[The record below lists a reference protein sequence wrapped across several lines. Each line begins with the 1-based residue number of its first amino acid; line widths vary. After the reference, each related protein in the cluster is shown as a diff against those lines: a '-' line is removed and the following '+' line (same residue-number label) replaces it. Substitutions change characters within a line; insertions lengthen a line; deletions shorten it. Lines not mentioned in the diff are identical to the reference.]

1 MVDERVHI
9 WEAIILL
16 LLYGG
21 YITVMKFNEQLE
33 EWVNGRITLTKQAR
47 APWQKKILALFDMH
61 LFNLF
66 LYFLIIANTG
76 VVFAELTLPS
86 DTDCHN
92 ESEKEQAR
100 RTKAPRPPKPRP
112 APDPA
117 SPRPVAT

>member
-1 MVDERVHI
+1 MVDERIHI

-16 LLYGG
+16 LLYFG
-21 YITVMKFNEQLE
+21 YITVMKYNESLE

-76 VVFAELTLPS
+76 IVFAELTLPS
-86 DTDCHN
+86 DADCHN

-100 RTKAPRPPKPRP
+100 RTKAPRPPNPRQGHVH
-112 APDPA
+112 
-117 SPRPVAT
+117 R